1 MKFLALT
8 LLFWTAFSPQVPV
21 SDAHGNWKAVFV
33 GPLEERPNMV
43 SEMEFEFSVDG
54 HELTGMAHIGDWPG
68 DAPISEGKID
78 GTRISFTVNGLSPWW
93 SKSPTSSL
101 TGYPK
106 LKFTGTV
113 KGNDM
118 KLLLNW
124 GNVVDGVEN
133 GRVISAED
141 RRALRDLE
149 MEATRTRR

>member
-1 MKFLALT
+1 MKLLALA
-8 LLFWTAFSPQVPV
+8 LVLSTAVSPQVPV
-21 SDAHGNWKAVFV
+21 SDAQGIWKAVFV
-33 GPLEERPNMV
+33 GPLEDRPSMV

-54 HELTGMAHIGDWPG
+54 HELTGMAHIGEWPG
-68 DAPISEGKID
+68 DAPISEGRID
-78 GTRISFTVNGLSPWW
+78 GTRISFTVNGRSPWW
-93 SKSPTSSL
+93 SKSSTASL
-101 TGYPK
+101 SGYPK
-106 LKFTGTV
+106 LKFTGFV

-141 RRALRDLE
+141 RRAIRDLE